1 MIAREDRDR
10 YEDRARRPPGSE
22 VPRKIYGRIV
32 DGGHMPSTTD
42 DGQVVYLLER
52 VDVDFAEE
60 PGATATLTG
69 SGARFTAVRVG
80 GKGPRAP
87 AVGDVVI
94 CRPIGDRL

>member
-10 YEDRARRPPGSE
+10 YDDRARRPPGSE

-32 DGGHMPSTTD
+32 DGGHMPSSTD

-60 PGATATLTG
+60 PGATATITG
-69 SGARFTAVRVG
+69 SGARFAAVRSAARG
-80 GKGPRAP
+80 RRRRRWATW
-87 AVGDVVI
+87 
-94 CRPIGDRL
+94 